1 MKIGQVA
8 KLTGCNIETIR
19 YYEKV
24 RILGVPPRKGT
35 YREYGPA
42 DVERLRF
49 VRRARALGFSLDE
62 IRTLLDLAPQQEAN
76 CAMVQSVAAKHLQ
89 NVRAKMADL
98 AKIETALCDLVDQCN
113 RQSDQRCPVVRSLAG
128 ET

>member
-24 RILGVPPRKGT
+24 RILDVPPRKGT
-35 YREYGPA
+35 YREYGLA

-49 VRRARALGFSLDE
+49 VRRARALGFSLEE

-98 AKIETALCDLVDQCN
+98 AKIETALCDLVDRCN